1 MAVNEFLEKRSFA
14 GQVARA
20 GESGIVTVSYIN
32 QDTTPIDG
40 GLFVAR
46 ADDGCKKITAASDM
60 ILGVTV
66 VMGIHHEFEPKKNLS
81 VFKIPHGSEIWVQMT
96 DDSTLAEGDA
106 VKIVAT
112 GDDAGKISHSGTIDT
127 PFYVTGLNGTLAK
140 IMRDEVV
147 AMTAASDESGS

>member
-20 GESGIVTVSYIN
+20 GESGIVTVSYVN
-32 QDTTPIDG
+32 QDTVPIAG

-46 ADDGCKKITAASDM
+46 ADDGCKKIAAASDM
-60 ILGVTV
+60 ILGVSV
-66 VMGIHHEFEPKKNLS
+66 VIGIHHEFEPGKNLS

-106 VKIVAT
+106 VKIVAS
-112 GDDAGKISHSGTIDT
+112 GDDAGKISQNGTIET
-127 PFYVTGLNGTLAK
+127 PFYVTGTNGALAK
-140 IMRDEVV
+140 VMRNEVV
-147 AMTAASDESGS
+147 MSTATSGGQDS